1 MKTFWPTTLSR
12 FLIKWG
18 EGVVLPTRLAIE
30 ACTCKASSS
39 NVGISWNWQS
49 SYSKRPPKVMEQIT
63 LATALLIKWRST
75 GCPPSSLLASTRW
88 KAYSCIRCSKLFFP
102 NPKFFSVIRANR
114 LFSFHVWPLDVINSL
129 LPMALFLTEV
139 TKWFAKFCSRWVN
152 IFVLIKGCPVTTT
165 TDGLSNSRLNT
176 FPYFF
181 ANFEDPWMSGIYTV
195 SGLST
200 EVLLKHQVALL
211 KVYLKE
217 VAHKG
222 QTPWPWLVV
231 FWAMASEDASQE
243 QEGDSSQQQ
252 SPEKERCPGGGHQ
265 GAQRGNHIW
274 DPSILLCRKENG
286 GQSAL

>member
-1 MKTFWPTTLSR
+1 M
-12 FLIKWG
+12 G
-18 EGVVLPTRLAIE
+18 
-30 ACTCKASSS
+30 
-39 NVGISWNWQS
+39 
-49 SYSKRPPKVMEQIT
+49 
-63 LATALLIKWRST
+63 LLIGRSRSQSEFHRFT
-75 GCPPSSLLASTRW
+75 EQALESCP
-88 KAYSCIRCSKLFFP
+88 
-102 NPKFFSVIRANR
+102 
-114 LFSFHVWPLDVINSL
+114 LFSFLGPWNIPNPAVVDQCQDTDRTPTQSPSYL
-129 LPMALFLTEV
+129 L
-139 TKWFAKFCSRWVN
+139 N
-152 IFVLIKGCPVTTT
+152 
-165 TDGLSNSRLNT
+165 
-176 FPYFF
+176 
-181 ANFEDPWMSGIYTV
+181 
-195 SGLST
+195 
-200 EVLLKHQVALL
+200 HQVALL